1 MLFQKFVKDSYTAEV
16 CVERVIRGLARI
28 AHELFEEEVYDNVKV
43 VIYGEERPLSPRW
56 FCRLDPNLAEYM
68 YGNLVDVFLD
78 DYIATGAYEYDDR
91 FEGDLRDEIDG
102 LIADF
107 CAYAGSMDRAGA
119 LDELASYLAG
129 RSWPLPF

>member
-1 MLFQKFVKDSYTAEV
+1 MKFKEFVKASYNAEV
-16 CVERVIRGLARI
+16 RVDRVIRGLARVV
-28 AHELFEEEVYDNVKV
+28 HELFEDEVFDNVKV
-43 VIYGEERPLSPRW
+43 VIYGEERPLPPRW
-56 FCRLDPNLAEYM
+56 FCRLDPSFAGYM
-68 YGNLVDVFLD
+68 YGNLVDAFLD
-78 DYIATGAYEYDDR
+78 DYIATGAYEDDDR
-91 FEGDLRDEIDG
+91 FEGDLCDEIDG